1 MCSVCCGTKVGLILE
16 HQNERVAFVADTVAV
31 RLLLLLLLLMYV
43 GCCCCCC
50 CWLLLLLMLCWQR
63 HMVHVYICSSNT
75 TVQLYM
81 YRECLGIP
89 SQCFFMPK
97 KCPKM
102 TCLPMPV
109 STVGRPRCAR
119 APPGW
124 LEAGPAWLA
133 ACGGAIRLRARQL
146 EAVRGQQEPCAAA
159 Q

>member
-102 TCLPMPV
+102 TSQPMPV
-109 STVGRPRCAR
+109 STVHVHVSTISCVAALANVTHDMSGPGRQPRTR
-119 APPGW
+119 SLLPAP
-124 LEAGPAWLA
+124 
-133 ACGGAIRLRARQL
+133 
-146 EAVRGQQEPCAAA
+146 
-159 Q
+159 